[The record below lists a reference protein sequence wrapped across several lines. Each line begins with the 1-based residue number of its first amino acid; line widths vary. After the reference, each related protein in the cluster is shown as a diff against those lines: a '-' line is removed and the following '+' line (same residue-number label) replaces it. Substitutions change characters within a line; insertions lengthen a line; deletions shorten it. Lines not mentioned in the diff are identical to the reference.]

1 MVVEADF
8 PHRCDRLIFKQRAH
22 GGQLGTP
29 IAVINGHR
37 SGVLLD
43 QALRV
48 DADGCVEVRCT
59 VRQFQHA
66 DGIAGV
72 GGTFQHAHHAA
83 RRQSLQQRG
92 AVSIKLTRG
101 IVRVGVKNVRHALAS
116 CGARLTR

>member
-1 MVVEADF
+1 MID
-8 PHRCDRLIFKQRAH
+8 CH
-22 GGQLGTP
+22 GG
-29 IAVINGHR
+29 
-37 SGVLLD
+37 SVLLD

-72 GGTFQHAHHAA
+72 GGTFQHPHHAA
-83 RRQSLQQRG
+83 LGQGLQQRG
-92 AVSIKLTRG
+92 AVTVKLTRG
-101 IVRVGVKNVRHALAS
+101 IVRMSVKNVCHALAS